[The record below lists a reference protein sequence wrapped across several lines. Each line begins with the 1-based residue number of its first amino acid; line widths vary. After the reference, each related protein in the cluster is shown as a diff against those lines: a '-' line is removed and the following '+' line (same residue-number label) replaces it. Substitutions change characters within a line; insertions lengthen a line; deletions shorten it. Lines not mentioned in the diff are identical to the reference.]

1 MCIGL
6 FEDIGRLADVSLNSA
21 LGASATFEVVYGHAW
36 KARTL
41 SGSEVQMIADLPN
54 AGTRSMMLD
63 VDVADLSPGTN
74 TLELTTSNVPTSYP
88 PVALNIDL
96 ILHTQ

>member
-1 MCIGL
+1 
-6 FEDIGRLADVSLNSA
+6 
-21 LGASATFEVVYGHAW
+21 
-36 KARTL
+36 
-41 SGSEVQMIADLPN
+41 MIADLPN

-63 VDVADLSPGTN
+63 VDVADLTPGTN

-96 ILHTQ
+96 VLRTE